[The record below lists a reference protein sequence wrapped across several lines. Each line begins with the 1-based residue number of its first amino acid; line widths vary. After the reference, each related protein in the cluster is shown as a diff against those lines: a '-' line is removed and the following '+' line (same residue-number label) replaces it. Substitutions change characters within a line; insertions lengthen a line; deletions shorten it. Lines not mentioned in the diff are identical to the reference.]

1 MDLLQTVYDSGDIR
15 WLIPAMVGALIVL
28 LGLIRLLFSET
39 IGWALAFLIIF
50 GGALSGVSVVS
61 NLSFAKAQF
70 AGPPTTTG
78 IDVETV
84 AAVGAA
90 GEKLKQAISA
100 NTEAIEG
107 MQSAVTE
114 IRSFTEMLA
123 VASNAALGDVALTS
137 DEIAGYK
144 SGVETLL
151 TESGAAIV
159 RSKDAELEAVRTL
172 DVLNQQIQ
180 KKIQA
185 KAE

>member
-1 MDLLQTVYDSGDIR
+1 MELLQTIYDSGDIK
-15 WLIPAMVGALIVL
+15 WLIPALVGALIVF

-61 NLSFAKAQF
+61 NMSFAKMQIAS
-70 AGPPTTTG
+70 GPASG
-78 IDVETV
+78 IDAGTA

-107 MQSAVTE
+107 VQSAVAE

-123 VASNAALGDVALTS
+123 VASNAALGDVALTT
-137 DEIAGYK
+137 DEITGYK
-144 SGVETLL
+144 SGVQTLL
-151 TESGAAIV
+151 TESSAAIA
-159 RSKDAELEAVRTL
+159 RSKDAEIEAVRTL
-172 DVLNQQIQ
+172 DALNEEIQ
-180 KKIQA
+180 KKL
-185 KAE
+185 